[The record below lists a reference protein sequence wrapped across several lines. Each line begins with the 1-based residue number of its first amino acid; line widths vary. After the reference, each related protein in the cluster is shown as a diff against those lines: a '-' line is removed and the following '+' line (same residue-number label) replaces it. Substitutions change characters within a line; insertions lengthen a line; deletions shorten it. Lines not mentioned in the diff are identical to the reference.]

1 MASSVRRDRAARVAE
16 RQRAYFNR
24 ALHELLVLPDGAGG
38 WHDAPALDAWRA
50 RDRQK
55 TVAAAL
61 VRPLPLSLSLEFPP
75 PLLSPLVS
83 SPLSTLPHISS
94 FFLCVAACQR
104 PPLHTSH
111 TLINTRSLHRCSAS
125 MWAWTRRTWSSRSR
139 ALGWSAG
146 STRPRC
152 PRKRPSRPSARLCR
166 LSTNVSAAFHHYLL
180 FEPPPR

>member
-61 VRPLPLSLSLEFPP
+61 VRPLPLSLSNSLRLSSLHSS
-75 PLLSPLVS
+75 PLLSPLS
-83 SPLSTLPHISS
+83 LTSPLFSSASLPANARL
-94 FFLCVAACQR
+94 FT
-104 PPLHTSH
+104 PLTHA
-111 TLINTRSLHRCSAS
+111 LINTRSLHRCSAS
-125 MWAWTRRTWSSRSR
+125 MWVWTRRTWSSRSR